1 MGKIKIKKKIR
12 LQKMR
17 TKTLLIVLLGLFLVA
32 SVAIAVTEGE
42 AAPDAE
48 KTGGDEYG
56 KVDAPDSEEEGTDD
70 AGDDAEEGDGDDK
83 DDEGDDDKDD
93 EGDDKDDDAD
103 KDDDSTDND
112 GYEEDEESKENK
124 EKLMKAHFGDNSRE
138 WAYDELL
145 PIFTEYFA
153 RVTSEKL
160 AEYEKTFNELTE
172 KGEKLKDDNEEH
184 QDLSNALNDAT
195 VTKHYL
201 KKVFGDSAK
210 LSNEKV
216 VEAFNMDKYV
226 DYESELPED
235 VEKETQKYQLGDVE
249 GDDSEGDDADTGDDA
264 EGGDDA

>member
-1 MGKIKIKKKIR
+1 MGNKNKKKIR

-17 TKTLLIVLLGLFLVA
+17 TKTLLICLLGLFLVA
-32 SVAIAVTEGE
+32 SVAIAVAEGE
-42 AAPDAE
+42 ATADAE
-48 KTGGDEYG
+48 KPSGDEYG
-56 KVDAPDSEEEGTDD
+56 KVDAPDSEEGTDD
-70 AGDDAEEGDGDDK
+70 AGDDAEEGDDK
-83 DDEGDDDKDD
+83 DEEGDDDKDD
-93 EGDDKDDDAD
+93 DEGDDNDD
-103 KDDDSTDND
+103 KEEGGDDDSSDND

-124 EKLMKAHFGDNSRE
+124 EKLMKAHFGDNARE
-138 WAYDELL
+138 WSYDELL

-201 KKVFGDSAK
+201 KKVFGDAQK
-210 LSNEKV
+210 MSNEKV

-226 DYESELPED
+226 DYESEL
-235 VEKETQKYQLGDVE
+235 
-249 GDDSEGDDADTGDDA
+249 
-264 EGGDDA
+264 